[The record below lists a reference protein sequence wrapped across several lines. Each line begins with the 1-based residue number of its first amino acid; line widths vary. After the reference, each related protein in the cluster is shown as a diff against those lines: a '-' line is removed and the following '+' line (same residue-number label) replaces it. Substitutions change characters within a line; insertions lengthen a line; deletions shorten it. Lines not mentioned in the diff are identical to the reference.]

1 MGVAACKNTD
11 FTHIFHDMFHYM
23 FSLKNLLIMVVAA
36 CKKIASQWLASQA
49 SQASPVQSFKVRPPP
64 RKLLLHKSIFHIMLY
79 LKLYPPNPN
88 PKVNLK
94 LCACELSEKP
104 GTSPCLGFFSTL
116 TLVALVVWNVF
127 IPLAIE
133 SFGHVH
139 ILGGNESSN

>member
-1 MGVAACKNTD
+1 MGLAACKNTD
-11 FTHIFHDMFHYM
+11 FTHIFPSH
-23 FSLKNLLIMVVAA
+23 FSLHVLINIFSSWWWPPVRNSHLNGWHL
-36 CKKIASQWLASQA
+36 KHLKHPQY
-49 SQASPVQSFKVRPPP
+49 SPSRWGRP

-79 LKLYPPNPN
+79 LKLYPPNPS

-94 LCACELSEKP
+94 LCACELSETP

-133 SFGHVH
+133 SYGHVH
-139 ILGGNESSN
+139 ILGGHESSN

>member
-1 MGVAACKNTD
+1 MA
-11 FTHIFHDMFHYM
+11 
-23 FSLKNLLIMVVAA
+23 VAA
-36 CKKIASQWLASQA
+36 CKKFASQWLA
-49 SQASPVQSFKVRPPP
+49 SQASPVQSFKVRP
-64 RKLLLHKSIFHIMLY
+64 LLLHKSIFHIMLY

-133 SFGHVH
+133 SYGHVH
-139 ILGGNESSN
+139 ILGGHESSN